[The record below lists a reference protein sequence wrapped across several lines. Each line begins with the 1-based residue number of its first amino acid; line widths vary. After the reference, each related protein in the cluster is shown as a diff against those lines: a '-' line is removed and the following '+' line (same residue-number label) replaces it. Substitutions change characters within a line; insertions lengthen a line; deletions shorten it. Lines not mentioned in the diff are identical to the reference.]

1 MSTARLFLCKRLAA
15 ISAMIDEHE
24 SNYIT
29 SKRIDVNEYIALVQT
44 SIRLSNTLGLNRRA
58 KKIPDL
64 KDYIARNYPQQT
76 YHTHNDVDDDD
87 DNDAPR
93 GRVRRT
99 RHTIDGDD
107 EADDD

>member
-29 SKRIDVNEYIALVQT
+29 SKTIDVNEYIALVQT
-44 SIRLSNTLGLNRRA
+44 SVRLSNTLGLNRRT
-58 KKIPDL
+58 KKVQSLDE
-64 KDYIARNYPQQT
+64 YIAANYGNGDT
-76 YHTHNDVDDDD
+76 NGHAHDVDDDD
-87 DNDAPR
+87 EAPR
-93 GRVRRT
+93 RVRRI
-99 RHTIDGDD
+99 RTIDADD